1 MPWGHATSPHPGG
14 TVNVGPTSEVAGARG
29 EVPAE
34 GTLWWPCGVTAGD
47 VGWSGDAVVALGCH
61 RPGCGSVCGHCGG
74 LGMSPL
80 DSGPR
85 WVTAGRVW
93 GPVRWPGCG
102 GRVAVSGAG
111 GRGCFLPLITANWL
125 CLAGPTAGGA
135 WGGHGGCK
143 RISLLLPPPR
153 PSRGPA
159 SCPPAAH
166 PAPAPC
172 HAPAG
177 TREPPRTRSPRRR
190 GKGGTRRGRNPP
202 KPSRTA
208 VPRPPRIPAP
218 SPGTVA
224 TGRKVG
230 RRVPWTP
237 TLLPPRPTPP
247 SSTPSS
253 ARSGTCHRRSWM
265 CPPCP
270 HPWPRPELLD
280 AFKEFD
286 TDQDGYISYKDLG
299 ACMRTLGYMP
309 TEMELIEISQHI
321 KMRMGGRVDFEDFV
335 QMMGPKLR
343 EETAHMVG
351 VRELKIAFREFDMN
365 GDGEISTAEMRE
377 AIAALLGE
385 QLKAQEVDEILQ
397 DVDLNG
403 DGHVD
408 FDEFVMMLSSR

>member
-1 MPWGHATSPHPGG
+1 MPRSRGDKGTPKDTEPPQKGKGGH
-14 TVNVGPTSEVAGARG
+14 EEG
-29 EVPAE
+29 EKAPKAPE
-34 GTLWWPCGVTAGD
+34 D
-47 VGWSGDAVVALGCH
+47 VGALAPKNSSSESRH
-61 RPGCGSVCGHCGG
+61 
-74 LGMSPL
+74 
-80 DSGPR
+80 
-85 WVTAGRVW
+85 
-93 GPVRWPGCG
+93 
-102 GRVAVSGAG
+102 
-111 GRGCFLPLITANWL
+111 
-125 CLAGPTAGGA
+125 
-135 WGGHGGCK
+135 GGHGQKSGK
-143 RISLLLPPPR
+143 KAPVDPH
-153 PSRGPA
+153 
-159 SCPPAAH
+159 AAATKTYS
-166 PAPAPC
+166 PFLNTVF
-172 HAPAG
+172 G
-177 TREPPRTRSPRRR
+177 KERELSPEE
-190 GKGGTRRGRNPP
+190 
-202 KPSRTA
+202 
-208 VPRPPRIPAP
+208 
-218 SPGTVA
+218 
-224 TGRKVG
+224 
-230 RRVPWTP
+230 
-237 TLLPPRPTPP
+237 LD
-247 SSTPSS
+247 
-253 ARSGTCHRRSWM
+253 
-265 CPPCP
+265 
-270 HPWPRPELLD
+270 ELLD

>member
-1 MPWGHATSPHPGG
+1 PGPGPGPMP
-14 TVNVGPTSEVAGARG
+14 R
-29 EVPAE
+29 
-34 GTLWWPCGVTAGD
+34 
-47 VGWSGDAVVALGCH
+47 
-61 RPGCGSVCGHCGG
+61 
-74 LGMSPL
+74 
-80 DSGPR
+80 
-85 WVTAGRVW
+85 
-93 GPVRWPGCG
+93 
-102 GRVAVSGAG
+102 
-111 GRGCFLPLITANWL
+111 
-125 CLAGPTAGGA
+125 
-135 WGGHGGCK
+135 
-143 RISLLLPPPR
+143 
-153 PSRGPA
+153 SRGDK
-159 SCPPAAH
+159 
-166 PAPAPC
+166 
-172 HAPAG
+172 G
-177 TREPPRTRSPRRR
+177 TPKDTEPPQK
-190 GKGGTRRGRNPP
+190 GKGGHEAGEKPP
-202 KPSRTA
+202 KALEDGGPPASKNSGSESRHSGHGQKSGKKGPVDPHAAATKTY
-208 VPRPPRIPAP
+208 
-218 SPGTVA
+218 SPFLNTVF
-224 TGRKVG
+224 GK
-230 RRVPWTP
+230 
-237 TLLPPRPTPP
+237 
-247 SSTPSS
+247 
-253 ARSGTCHRRSWM
+253 

-408 FDEFVMMLSSR
+408 FDGEGTPPSPG